1 MAIKQTLDQTSAP
14 AIPVGKGVYQHRDWQ
29 GQLIDLPAGKVV
41 CIGQN
46 YLDHIQEMNSKTAP
60 QALFFIKPATALRP
74 FAPAFVIPG
83 QHGAVHNE
91 TEIAVLIQQPLSKAT
106 EAQVQAAIWGYSLA
120 LDLTL
125 REVQAE
131 LKKLGRPWE
140 IAKGFDGACPTAGF
154 VPAALVEEPQQL
166 QFSLRVNHQLR
177 QQGDARLMIRS
188 ISQMLAE
195 MSQWFTLLP
204 GDIVLTGT
212 PAGVGP
218 LQHQDQLQ
226 LTLSP
231 WLDVTAT
238 VYDEQLLTNQQARQA
253 MTTFK

>member
-1 MAIKQTLDQTSAP
+1 MNHLTEQSAAAQQTAIDT
-14 AIPVGKGVYQHRDWQ
+14 VYQHRDWQ
-29 GQLIDLPAGKVV
+29 GQAIALPVGKVL

-46 YLDHIQEMNSKTAP
+46 YQDHIQEMNSKTAP
-60 QALFFIKPATALRP
+60 QALFFIKPTTALRP
-74 FAPAFVIPG
+74 LAPVFAIPS

-91 TEIAVLIQQPLSKAT
+91 TEIAVLIQQPLSNAT
-106 EAQVQAAIWGYSLA
+106 AAEVQAAIWGYTLA

-125 REVQAE
+125 RDVQAE

-154 VPAALVEEPQQL
+154 LPAALVADPQQL
-166 QFSLRVNHQLR
+166 QFSLKVNNELR

-188 ISQMLAE
+188 INQMLVE

-218 LQHQDQLQ
+218 LQHQDQLK

-231 WLDVTAT
+231 WLDV
-238 VYDEQLLTNQQARQA
+238 
-253 MTTFK
+253 MTTVQQTV

>member
-1 MAIKQTLDQTSAP
+1 MNQHAIQQAQTPQTLGA
-14 AIPVGKGVYQHRDWQ
+14 AMAYQHLDWQ
-29 GQLIDLPAGKVV
+29 GQTIPLPVGKVV

-46 YLDHIQEMNSKTAP
+46 YQDHIQEMNSKTAP

-74 FAPAFVIPG
+74 LAPLVAIPM

-91 TEIAVLIQQPLSKAT
+91 TEIAVLIQQPLSKASL
-106 EAQVQAAIWGYSLA
+106 EEVQAAIWGYSLA

-125 REVQAE
+125 RDVQAE

-140 IAKGFDGACPTAGF
+140 IAKGFDGACPVAGF
-154 VPAALVEEPQQL
+154 IPADLIQDPQRL
-166 QFSLRVNHQLR
+166 LFSLEVNQQSR

-188 ISQMLAE
+188 ISQMLVE

-218 LQHQDQLQ
+218 LQPQDQLQ

-231 WLDVTAT
+231 WLDVKTT
-238 VYDEQLLTNQQARQA
+238 VCDEQQILTQLASQAIDRN
-253 MTTFK
+253 

>member
-1 MAIKQTLDQTSAP
+1 MNQHANQQVSTPQLFGA
-14 AIPVGKGVYQHRDWQ
+14 ALAYQHHDWQ
-29 GQLIDLPAGKVV
+29 GQTIPLPVGKVV

-46 YLDHIQEMNSKTAP
+46 YQDHIQEMNSKTAP

-74 FAPAFVIPG
+74 LAPIVAIPM

-91 TEIAVLIQQPLSKAT
+91 TEIAVLIQQPLSKASM
-106 EAQVQAAIWGYSLA
+106 EEVHAAIWGYSLA

-125 REVQAE
+125 RDVQAE

-140 IAKGFDGACPTAGF
+140 IAKGFDGACPVAGF
-154 VPAALVEEPQQL
+154 VPAALIPDPQQL
-166 QFSLRVNHQLR
+166 KFSLQVNQQAR
-177 QQGDARLMIRS
+177 QQGEARLMIRS
-188 ISQMLAE
+188 IAQMLVE

-218 LQHQDQLQ
+218 LHPEDQLQ

-231 WLDVTAT
+231 WLDVQTT
-238 VYDEQLLTNQQARQA
+238 VCDAQLIPTQLADLAIASN
-253 MTTFK
+253 

>member
-1 MAIKQTLDQTSAP
+1 MKHAIQQAQTPQILGAMMA
-14 AIPVGKGVYQHRDWQ
+14 YQHHDWQ
-29 GQLIDLPAGKVV
+29 GQTIPLPVGKVV

-46 YLDHIQEMNSKTAP
+46 YQDHIQEMNSKTAP

-74 FAPAFVIPG
+74 LAPVVAIPM

-91 TEIAVLIQQPLSKAT
+91 TEIAVLIQQPLSKASLQ
-106 EAQVQAAIWGYSLA
+106 EVHAAIWGYSLA

-125 REVQAE
+125 RDVQAE

-140 IAKGFDGACPTAGF
+140 IAKGFDGACPVAGF
-154 VPAALVEEPQQL
+154 IPADLIQDPQRL
-166 QFSLRVNHQLR
+166 LFSLEVNQQSR

-188 ISQMLAE
+188 ITQMLVE

-218 LQHQDQLQ
+218 LQPQDQLQ

-231 WLDVTAT
+231 WLDVKTT
-238 VYDEQLLTNQQARQA
+238 VCDEQQILTQLASQAIDRN
-253 MTTFK
+253 

>member
-1 MAIKQTLDQTSAP
+1 MNQALDQATAVQHT
-14 AIPVGKGVYQHRDWQ
+14 AVYQHQDWQ
-29 GQLIDLPAGKVV
+29 GQAIALPVGKVV

-46 YLDHIQEMNSKTAP
+46 YQDHIQEMNSKTAP
-60 QALFFIKPATALRP
+60 QALFFIKPTTALRP
-74 FAPAFVIPG
+74 LAPSFVIPD

-91 TEIAVLIQQPLSKAT
+91 TEIAVLIQQPLTKAT
-106 EAQVQAAIWGYSLA
+106 EAEVMAAIWGYSLA

-125 REVQAE
+125 RDVQAE
-131 LKKLGRPWE
+131 LKKLGRPWD
-140 IAKGFDGACPTAGF
+140 IAKGFDGACPTGGF
-154 VPAALVEEPQQL
+154 VPAALVALPQQL
-166 QFSLRVNHQLR
+166 QFSLKVNNELR

-188 ISQMLAE
+188 ISQMLVE

-226 LTLSP
+226 LTLGP
-231 WLDVTAT
+231 WLDISTT
-238 VYDEQLLTNQQARQA
+238 VQQDQCGN
-253 MTTFK
+253 TEH